1 MATVRGA
8 IWKQLARGRT
18 IGRRLASITTEVEAE
33 AYPSVQFPEVVIVA
47 AKRTPIG
54 SFHGSLA
61 SLSAPELGS
70 IAIRGTH
77 KNPFSSCCFSIEFEI
92 MLRAGSFLHL
102 RSFSWT
108 LEIMG
113 SIVLSQK
120 HKPNKN
126 RTLTCHADKVNIHT
140 TIIRALPTHPMQRVS
155 HHLMN
160 CAHLTLT

>member
-77 KNPFSSCCFSIEFEI
+77 KNPFSSSCFFSRVRNHVES
-92 MLRAGSFLHL
+92 RVVLHL
-102 RSFSWT
+102 RFF
-108 LEIMG
+108 
-113 SIVLSQK
+113 
-120 HKPNKN
+120 
-126 RTLTCHADKVNIHT
+126 
-140 TIIRALPTHPMQRVS
+140 
-155 HHLMN
+155 
-160 CAHLTLT
+160 

>member
-18 IGRRLASITTEVEAE
+18 IGRRVASITTEAEAE
-33 AYPSVQFPEVVIVA
+33 ASYPSVQFPEVVIVA

-77 KNPFSSCCFSIEFEI
+77 KNPFSFILYFCRVRNHVESRI
-92 MLRAGSFLHL
+92 LLHV

-108 LEIMG
+108 LENYGFDCTLRNINP
-113 SIVLSQK
+113 I
-120 HKPNKN
+120 
-126 RTLTCHADKVNIHT
+126 RTGL
-140 TIIRALPTHPMQRVS
+140 
-155 HHLMN
+155 
-160 CAHLTLT
+160 